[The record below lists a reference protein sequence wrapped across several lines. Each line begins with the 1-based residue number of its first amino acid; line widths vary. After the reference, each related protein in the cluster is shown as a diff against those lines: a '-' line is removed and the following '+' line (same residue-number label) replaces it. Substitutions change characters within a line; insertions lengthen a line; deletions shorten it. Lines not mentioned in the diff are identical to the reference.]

1 MAISLN
7 RVDFAAIGQLAK
19 HCNLEKLEIA
29 VNEAILFDLKPL
41 LCDLFYEVEDN
52 WGGTGDF
59 NSDFNSDFSIN
70 NQMDEDYSNLI
81 YAHEYIGCNDKTKS
95 HQGLRDVLARYA
107 YARYVILNPF
117 DDTPNGGV
125 TKNNEWSIPKPY
137 NELKQVSDRY
147 RTMAYQQWLDVEAFI
162 CFNRETYTDANLCN
176 CKPCGCNGCCGSK
189 TKAKGYG
196 IKGRNISK

>member
-7 RVDFAAIGQLAK
+7 KDDFTIIGQVAK
-19 HCNLEKLEIA
+19 HCNLEKLQIA
-29 VNEAILFDLKPL
+29 INEAVLFDLKPL
-41 LCDLFYEVEDN
+41 LCDLFYDVDDN
-52 WGGTGDF
+52 WTETEGEWAD
-59 NSDFNSDFSIN
+59 II
-70 NQMDEDYSNLI
+70 LPK
-81 YAHEYIGCNDKTKS
+81 EYTGCNDKTKS
-95 HQGLRDVLARYA
+95 HQGLKEVLIRYA

-125 TKNNEWSIPKPY
+125 AKNNEWSIPKPY

-147 RTMAYQQWLDVEAFI
+147 RTMAYEQWLEVEAYI

-176 CKPCGCNGCCGSK
+176 CKPCGCNGKCGSK

-196 IKGRNISK
+196 IKGSNISK